1 MDITDN
7 KQKLFSTKYING
19 ETVNYSVCFLAVSFG
34 FIVLKQLLK
43 LLFGISAGAAVGIAA
58 GVSAVVLFF
67 AESRFVFNG
76 AKGQTLSKR
85 LLFYLFRC
93 AVDFGFYKIASFFF
107 VTLLHLAPALSFI
120 ATGIALYFFNYYFG
134 RLLVFNSTC
143 DAQNNCRGRCYRL
156 FFNNRFVLFSVLLA
170 GLSIGFVFL
179 VFQLFPFGDMT
190 VLRMDLYH
198 QYGPL
203 FTELYDR
210 VTHFDSFLYS
220 WTSGGGS
227 SFLGNYFNYL
237 SSPLSFIIL
246 LFDRMDMPYA
256 ITVMVAV
263 KGMLSAASFTYYL
276 KHSLGRHSYV
286 SACFGVL
293 YAFSGYFLAYYWN
306 IMWLDGIILLPLI
319 VLGIE
324 KIIREQKPWLYLVSL
339 TVMLY
344 ASYYIGYMIC
354 IFSVIY
360 FVAYFFIN
368 GDMSPIHK
376 EVKSERKYSFKSM
389 TNNRFIGSG
398 LLFAGSSALA
408 GALCAVTLVPVF
420 FILQATSATSN
431 TPPSTFES
439 YFDLLNL
446 LSSHLLGLETTIRS
460 SGDDVLPNIYCGI
473 LPVIL
478 LPLYVANRKIRLRE
492 KAVYILLIAF
502 FVFSFNNN
510 WANFLWHA
518 MHFPNDL
525 PYRFSFIYCFV
536 MVVIAFRSLM
546 HLKGIEYRDIA
557 AAGMFWMF
565 ITVLYQKFPTN
576 KIESFTIYVTLAFI
590 MLWTAV
596 LLLIKKGKLQQVIL
610 SVTVAGVVFSEMII
624 GGAKSYNFTQREADY
639 VQHYSSYTEAVDFI
653 KEEDDTFYRTE
664 LTNLVT
670 RMDPCLYGYRGMS
683 IFSSMAY
690 EKYAGNQYNL
700 GMFGNRINSFTYNT
714 QTPLYNMMYGVKY
727 LIKTHDS
734 LALNEAFYKEL
745 YVTDEGDAVYENQY
759 TLPVAFE
766 VASDIERWDNS
777 ERNPFDVQ
785 SEFFAYA
792 TGTENCFIPVTYTD
806 CYTDNIDCDDVT
818 ENGTHYF
825 TKSIPDTTSGY
836 ITVNFRAESDGNIY
850 TYIDSPKIN
859 TLHYYWNNDEI
870 SEFQS
875 IKEPFIKDLG
885 YHQAGETI
893 TVTLECGDVDTDA
906 SYFDM
911 YAYTL
916 NEEAVEAAYELLQLG
931 AYQIDSF
938 TETSFSGTVNAGYDG
953 TLYTSIP
960 YDEGWHIEIDGEE
973 TAPIVIGQC
982 QLGVPITAGE
992 HTVKLKY
999 TPKGLKIGALITVTA
1014 YAGCAAYFLL
1024 KHLRRRKISN
1034 NP

>member
-1 MDITDN
+1 MDITKN
-7 KQKLFSTKYING
+7 SKKLFTTKYLNG
-19 ETVNYSVCFLAVSFG
+19 ETVNYSVCFLTVSFG
-34 FIVLKQLLK
+34 WIVLKQLLK
-43 LLFGISAGAAVGIAA
+43 LLFGIGAGVSAGISA
-58 GVSAVVLFF
+58 GVSAVILFF
-67 AESRFVFNG
+67 LESRFVFNHTKQG
-76 AKGQTLSKR
+76 SLIKK

-107 VTLLHLAPALSFI
+107 VTMLKLPSALSFI
-120 ATGIALYFFNYYFG
+120 AAGAAIFFFNYYFS
-134 RLLVFNSTC
+134 RLLVFDSTAK
-143 DAQNNCRGRCYRL
+143 AQNNAGGRCYRI
-156 FFNNRFVLFSVLLA
+156 FFHNRFVLFSILLA
-170 GLSIGFVFL
+170 GLSIGFVYL

-210 VTHFDSFLYS
+210 VTHFDSLIYS
-220 WTSGGGS
+220 WTAGGGS
-227 SFLGNYFNYL
+227 AFLGNYFNYL

-246 LFDRMDMPYA
+246 LFDRQDMPYA
-256 ITVMVAV
+256 ISVMVAV

-276 KHSLGRHSYV
+276 KKSFQRHSYV
-286 SACFGVL
+286 SASFGVL

-306 IMWLDGIILLPLI
+306 IMWIDGMILLPLI

-324 KIIREQKPWLYLVSL
+324 KIIKEQKPWLYIGTL
-339 TVMLY
+339 TVMFF
-344 ASYYIGYMIC
+344 ASYYISYMIC
-354 IFSVIY
+354 IFAALY

-368 GDMSPIHK
+368 SDMSPIHK
-376 EVKSERKYSFKSM
+376 DITNNKPYSVKSIL
-389 TNNRFIGSG
+389 NNRFIGSG
-398 LLFAGSSALA
+398 VLFAASSLLA
-408 GALCAVTLVPVF
+408 AALCAASLVPVF

-431 TPPSTFES
+431 TPPSSFES

-473 LPVIL
+473 VTIIL
-478 LPLYVANRKIRLRE
+478 LPLYVANKQIRLRE
-492 KAVYILLIAF
+492 KAAFILLITF

-525 PYRFSFIYCFV
+525 PYRFSFIFCFL

-546 HLKGIEYRDIA
+546 LFKGIDYRDIA
-557 AAGMFWMF
+557 IAGMFWLF
-565 ITVLYQKFPTN
+565 IVVLYQKFPTN
-576 KIESFTIYVTLAFI
+576 KIEPITIYVSIAFV

-596 LLLIKKGKLQQVIL
+596 LLLIKKDKLPQTVL
-610 SVTVAGVVFSEMII
+610 AVTVAGVVFSEMII

-639 VQHYSSYTEAVDFI
+639 IQNYDSYTEAVDYVN
-653 KEEDDTFYRTE
+653 ELDDTFYRTE
-664 LTNLVT
+664 LTKLVT

-690 EKYAGNQYNL
+690 EKYSGNQYNL

-714 QTPLYNMMYGVKY
+714 QTPLYNMMYGIKY
-727 LIKTHDS
+727 LIQTHDS
-734 LALNEAFYKEL
+734 LDLNEALYEPL
-745 YVTDEGDAVYENQY
+745 YVTEAEDTVFLNRY

-766 VASDIERWDNS
+766 VAADIEKWDNS

-785 SEFFAYA
+785 SEFFGYA
-792 TGTENCFIPVTYTD
+792 TGSSDYFIPVSYTD
-806 CYTDNIDCDDVT
+806 CYTDNVDCDNVKD
-818 ENGTHYF
+818 NGTHYF
-825 TKSIPDTTSGY
+825 TKSNPDNNAGS
-836 ITVNFRAESDGNIY
+836 ITVNFKTESDGNVY

-859 TLHYYWNNDEI
+859 SLNYYWNDDEN

-875 IKEPFIKDLG
+875 INEPFIKDLG
-885 YHQAGETI
+885 YHKAGEII
-893 TVTLECGDVDTDA
+893 TVTLECGDVDVDA

-916 NEEAVEAAYELLQLG
+916 NQEALDAAYELLQLG

-938 TETSFSGTVNAGYDG
+938 TATSFDGTVSAGYDG

-960 YDEGWHIEIDGEE
+960 YDEGWHIYIDGEE
-973 TAPIVIGQC
+973 AEAFAIGNC
-982 QLGVPITAGE
+982 QLGTSITAGE
-992 HTVKLKY
+992 HSVRLQY
-999 TPKGLKIGALITVTA
+999 SPKGLKAGILVSAAA
-1014 YAGCAAYFLL
+1014 YAGLAGYFILRYC
-1024 KHLRRRKISN
+1024 RRRKISKN
-1034 NP
+1034 Q